1 VPSTTT
7 PTSTSGATSTSTA
20 CPGDKDLAAAMTGD
34 TGPLGSPGLLPLAAS
49 GAALL
54 TIATTS
60 LLGWRRRRL

>member
-1 VPSTTT
+1 
-7 PTSTSGATSTSTA
+7 
-20 CPGDKDLAAAMTGD
+20 MTGD
-34 TGPLGSPGLLPLAAS
+34 TGPLDSPGLLPLAAS